1 MTTTTDVLSPV
12 RTHRGALVALAVAGP
27 VAIAALRGVLPY
39 STADDP
45 ATVVE
50 RIAAAPGAQ
59 SAVLW
64 LSYLAL
70 LTLPLGL
77 LIVTRV
83 AVAARRVLGLVGGT
97 IAWLGYLSLFFMV
110 ATDQIPLAGPAA
122 GLTSAQTLAV
132 TDAVAAHPTQAVA
145 LALFVAGHILGT
157 VLLGIALWR
166 AVPWWAALALAVSQ
180 PLHLVFA
187 VVLPVPALD
196 VAAWLLTAVGFGV
209 AASRRLTP

>member
-12 RTHRGALVALAVAGP
+12 RTHRGPLVALAVAGP

-45 ATVVE
+45 ATVVA